1 MATVL
6 TSRPDIMAILEDRG
20 YRSTAPRRA
29 IVKVVE
35 DMQEG
40 FTAEDVIGELPKV
53 GRATV
58 FRALKLFLEVG
69 IICRLSLLDGTP
81 RYMLSRIEHHHHTIC
96 IKCGKIGEFRA
107 ATVERLI
114 RAIGADLSGE
124 IVGHRIELDV
134 VCQTCLSAGRY
145 ERNGTAVSA
154 RQHNP
159 LEIGCSD
166 GDAPV

>member
-6 TSRPDIMAILEDRG
+6 TSRPDIMAMLEDRG

-35 DMQEG
+35 EKQEG
-40 FTAEDVIGELPKV
+40 FTAEDVVRELPKV

-58 FRALKLFLEVG
+58 FRTLKLFLEAG
-69 IICRLSLLDGTP
+69 IICRLNLLDGAP

-134 VCQTCLSAGRY
+134 VCQACLSTGGY
-145 ERNGTAVSA
+145 KRNGTTVPGP
-154 RQHNP
+154 HHY
-159 LEIGCSD
+159 
-166 GDAPV
+166 